1 MDVGKIENIDLNT
14 IQKVLASKKISES
27 EKTEFLNSNFVKIS
41 QVIDRG
47 ISASEYAHM
56 MQSRPL
62 QRFKPIKNS
71 YTKRGDKILLAKS
84 LGIKTSEVDDYI
96 KAQSDKILM
105 SENVEELKNSELD
118 TIQTYVFRHGS
129 KEEVLAFLDYQLST
143 AANLLKELYS
153 TLKYNTGGIADF
165 YSRPIHR
172 MSNGQLVQIYDCV
185 DNHLDL
191 AKQNGQITDMQKEE
205 TAKWALMRIYQ
216 IQNNSK
222 LRNAFIAYESL

>member
-27 EKTEFLNSNFVKIS
+27 EKTEFLNSNAAKIS

-47 ISASEYAHM
+47 ISASEYAHL

-71 YTKRGDKILLAKS
+71 YTKKGDKILLAKA
-84 LGIKTSEVDDYI
+84 LRIKTSEVDDYI

-105 SENVEELKNSELD
+105 SENVEELKNPEFD
-118 TIQTYVFRHGS
+118 TIQTYVFRHGT

-143 AANLLKELYS
+143 AANFLKELYS

-172 MSNGQLVQIYDCV
+172 MSNGQLVQVYNCV

-191 AKQNGQITDMQKEE
+191 AKQNGQITDIQKEE